1 MRKCVNK
8 GNEGRTDW
16 FNSLQEPQKVDY
28 LKVMKLK
35 FEKMNGFRTR
45 NLRIRGNKNNYFF

>member
-1 MRKCVNK
+1 MNK

-35 FEKMNGFRTR
+35 FEKNEWFQKKKSENQR
-45 NLRIRGNKNNYFF
+45 

>member
-1 MRKCVNK
+1 MNK

>member
-35 FEKMNGFRTR
+35 FEKNEWFQKKKSENQR
-45 NLRIRGNKNNYFF
+45 